1 MYSTRNNK
9 VRYKG
14 SNDSHHDFLENNLNE
29 QIKKVD
35 NVNQELHETEEK
47 LRSKLAELESANEE
61 LRLYKQ
67 TMLEKDEFLNQG
79 TWEYDVYTNKLTLS
93 KGIYRLFG
101 YHQKGDI
108 ISWDLLGKDLNSH
121 LDSDELQKAKDDWV
135 KIINEA
141 DTYLREVDIT
151 TKVGYKRRVETF
163 GKVFRDDQGIAY
175 KIIGTSRDI
184 TKLREYEQELEIK
197 VEELN
202 RSNKDLE
209 EFAYIAS
216 HDLHEPLRKLSTF
229 GQRLSTCAHDELSPL
244 SSDYLQRMLKAT
256 DNMRNLIDNL
266 LEFSRVTRGAS
277 TFVKTDLNK
286 IFEEVVHEQE
296 LKIEE
301 TDAIIQ
307 LCDMPTLEVVP
318 SQIKQLFNNLL
329 NNALK
334 FISSTNRPQVKFTC
348 SLLIPEERN
357 HFKLKYNREY
367 FKITIEDNGI
377 GFEKSYSEKIFQI
390 FQRLHGKADYAGSG
404 IGLAICRKIADNH
417 KGLIF
422 ADSNPGI
429 GSLFTVILPVKP

>member
-1 MYSTRNNK
+1 
-9 VRYKG
+9 
-14 SNDSHHDFLENNLNE
+14 
-29 QIKKVD
+29 
-35 NVNQELHETEEK
+35 
-47 LRSKLAELESANEE
+47 
-61 LRLYKQ
+61 
-67 TMLEKDEFLNQG
+67 
-79 TWEYDVYTNKLTLS
+79 
-93 KGIYRLFG
+93 YRLFG

-151 TKVGYKRRVETF
+151 TKDGYKRRVETF

-357 HFKLKYNREY
+357 HFKLKYNRE
-367 FKITIEDNGI
+367 
-377 GFEKSYSEKIFQI
+377 
-390 FQRLHGKADYAGSG
+390 
-404 IGLAICRKIADNH
+404 
-417 KGLIF
+417 
-422 ADSNPGI
+422 
-429 GSLFTVILPVKP
+429 